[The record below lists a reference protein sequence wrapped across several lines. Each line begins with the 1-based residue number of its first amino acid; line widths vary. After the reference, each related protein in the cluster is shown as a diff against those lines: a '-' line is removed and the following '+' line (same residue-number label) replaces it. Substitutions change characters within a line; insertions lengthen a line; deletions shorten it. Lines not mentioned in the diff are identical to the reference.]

1 MNAVVKDY
9 IEMKK
14 PTHIASTFYFL
25 QTHKKANA
33 EKNKKS
39 LQSSTQEKIELK
51 NFSHPQK
58 IIKNPNAQC

>member
-1 MNAVVKDY
+1 LL
-9 IEMKK
+9 IEKK

-25 QTHKKANA
+25 QKHKANA

-58 IIKNPNAQC
+58 K